1 MNVLFVSIGTAG
13 DVYPYVGM
21 GIALR
26 DRGHDITLVTTEQ
39 FKPLALR
46 HGFDFVATGT
56 AEEYEEALKN
66 PDLWK
71 SIEGGRTLG
80 RWICEWMPAQ
90 YQIIADHYEPGNTV
104 LVASGGAFGA
114 RIANEK
120 LGVPMATIAL
130 QPALFRSAYKMP
142 VVAGAPPIPDWLP
155 PFTKRALLRVVD
167 VVIDHFCQVSKVNAF
182 RGSLGLAPVKRL
194 VKDWWLSPQRVIA
207 LFPDWYGS
215 PQPDWPRQLRM
226 TGFPLYD
233 DRPDGASLP
242 AEVRSF
248 IEQGDPPI
256 AFTPGTGMMHGHDF
270 FEAAVQACQL
280 LGRRGILL
288 TKYTDQLPKHLPSS
302 VRHFSYVPFSQLL
315 PHLAALVHH
324 GGVGSLAQAMAAGIP
339 QLVMPLA
346 YDQPD
351 NAKRLKRLG
360 VGDSLKPKAFRGP
373 AVAKKLRHLL
383 DSPDVAARCQTLA
396 RKVNGAKSRETTCD
410 LIEQLVE
417 NPVASAACA

>member
-1 MNVLFVSIGTAG
+1 
-13 DVYPYVGM
+13 
-21 GIALR
+21 
-26 DRGHDITLVTTEQ
+26 
-39 FKPLALR
+39 
-46 HGFDFVATGT
+46 
-56 AEEYEEALKN
+56 
-66 PDLWK
+66 
-71 SIEGGRTLG
+71 
-80 RWICEWMPAQ
+80 
-90 YQIIADHYEPGNTV
+90 
-104 LVASGGAFGA
+104 
-114 RIANEK
+114 
-120 LGVPMATIAL
+120 
-130 QPALFRSAYKMP
+130 
-142 VVAGAPPIPDWLP
+142 
-155 PFTKRALLRVVD
+155 
-167 VVIDHFCQVSKVNAF
+167 
-182 RGSLGLAPVKRL
+182 
-194 VKDWWLSPQRVIA
+194 
-207 LFPDWYGS
+207 
-215 PQPDWPRQLRM
+215 M

-256 AFTPGTGMMHGHDF
+256 AFTPGTGMMHGHLF

-288 TKYTDQLPKHLPSS
+288 TKYTEQLPKNLPSS
-302 VRHFSYVPFSQLL
+302 VRHFGYVPFSQLL

-383 DSPDVAARCQTLA
+383 DSPEVAARCQTLA
-396 RKVNGAKSRETTCD
+396 RKVDGAKSREATCD